1 MDPITIMAA
10 AGALGGVA
18 SGVIGQLLAQGK
30 IAEAEAQL
38 KSGLANIKDQQVG
51 PSAMRDIQDDP
62 ATRDAQMRALQQIS
76 QVASQGGM
84 TATDKAQLNDIE
96 DQSNAN
102 EQGNRQAVLQSM
114 MARGAGGSGMDLAA
128 QLSNEQGSANQA
140 SRQGLNVAS
149 MAQQRALSAMSQMG
163 ALGGSVR
170 GQDFNQASAKAQATD
185 AINQFNSNQAM
196 RAQESRTAQG
206 NNIAN
211 VALGQAAQIA
221 NSGSTVGQGLT
232 QAGGAIANY
241 QGSLN
246 RQAPPAAPMSFD
258 NNGLGASGTPFAQN
272 ASLGAGTLSPQAL
285 QLATPAYAQATP
297 LSSGQLRMNPDTE
310 FELQKLRL
318 NGGA

>member
-96 DQSNAN
+96 DASNAN

-149 MAQQRALSAMSQMG
+149 MAQQRALAAMSQMG

-232 QAGGAIANY
+232 QAGGSIANY
-241 QGSLN
+241 QAGLN
-246 RQAPPAAPMSFD
+246 RQAAATPTAAD
-258 NNGLGASGTPFAQN
+258 NSGLGASGTPFAQN

-297 LSSGQLRMNPDTE
+297 LSSGQLQMNPDTE

>member
-1 MDPITIMAA
+1 MDPITIS
-10 AGALGGVA
+10 ALAVGLGSVA

-38 KSGLANIKDQQVG
+38 KAGLANIKDNNVG
-51 PSAMRDIQDDP
+51 PSAMGGIQDDP
-62 ATRDAQMRALQQIS
+62 ATRAAQMQALQQIS

-114 MARGAGGSGMDLAA
+114 MARGAGGSGLDLAA

-149 MAQQRALSAMSQMG
+149 MAQQRALQAMSQMG
-163 ALGGSVR
+163 QLGGSVR
-170 GQDFNQASAKAQATD
+170 GQDFNQAAAKAQAAD
-185 AINQFNSNQAM
+185 AINQFNSNQSM
-196 RAQESRTAQG
+196 RAQEARTAQG

-211 VALGQAAQIA
+211 VSLGQAAQIA
-221 NSGSTVGQGLT
+221 NSASAVGQGLA
-232 QAGGAIANY
+232 QGGGSLMNY
-241 QGSLN
+241 QTALAKQG
-246 RQAPPAAPMSFD
+246 AATPVTSD
-258 NNGLGASGTPFAQN
+258 NGGLGASGTPFAQS

-285 QLATPAYAQATP
+285 QATTPQYAQASP
-297 LSSGQLRMNPDTE
+297 LSPGQLQMNPDTE
-310 FELQKLRL
+310 FELQKMRL